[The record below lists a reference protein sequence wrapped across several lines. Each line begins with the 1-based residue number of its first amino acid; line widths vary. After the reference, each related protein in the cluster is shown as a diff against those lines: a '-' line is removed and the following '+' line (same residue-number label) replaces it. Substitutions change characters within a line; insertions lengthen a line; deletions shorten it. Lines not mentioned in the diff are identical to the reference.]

1 MKEIIN
7 KYKLDS
13 DLTLWLE
20 MINGSESA
28 FSELFELYNKTLVNY
43 VYSFVKDKS
52 MAQDCVQD
60 VFMDVW
66 IYRKKLQSTVLV
78 KPYLLSAARKR
89 LARKLERDHIFFKS
103 TNTDN
108 IEFALDFT
116 IEYKIIADEQQLA
129 QALKLNEILNKL
141 PARQKEAIYL
151 RYFQGLNPQQI
162 SEILEVNYQSV
173 NNLIHR
179 AVVHIKSQWG
189 TDFSLLLLLISSN
202 I

>member
-1 MKEIIN
+1 
-7 KYKLDS
+7 
-13 DLTLWLE
+13 